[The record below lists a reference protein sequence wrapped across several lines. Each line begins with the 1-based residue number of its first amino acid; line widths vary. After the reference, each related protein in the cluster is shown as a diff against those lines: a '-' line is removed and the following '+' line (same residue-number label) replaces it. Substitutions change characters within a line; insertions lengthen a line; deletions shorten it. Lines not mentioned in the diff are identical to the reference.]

1 MQSRRASSSIGYLP
15 ALRKGDLLLNLV
27 ILRHT
32 LTGARA
38 WSQCAIDIFGPP
50 WDRSRH
56 LFGCNAHWVAT
67 RVFANGLSARDVL
80 VFHTLFGIYCHA
92 ASDATISRYAAA
104 QVADSSRRRGFLV
117 DGVCRAAALYLRS
130 CHRCVE
136 DDCTSRGFA
145 TWRVLHQVAALDRC
159 PEHGDVLVNEWPRA
173 GDEQRGT
180 WPFFLPGDSNCQ
192 QPLAPTNAMPA
203 SDGYAA
209 YLRLWLRLVHG
220 DLTVVQPGKWVA
232 FVQGL
237 VDRFADPSEAA
248 SVLEEAVLQSWG
260 LPARTVGHRLHLGG
274 PSFILQEL
282 GLQTRPRD
290 VARRLVVY
298 AAAQWLG
305 VDVEPSTQFP
315 LTLSTRSNSVLSAD
329 TQGWSALWTIV
340 TDHGMPLVLASAL
353 REDRTV
359 RNIARRT
366 GTDPGR
372 LGAFI
377 ARVPN
382 ELLFALRQLQL
393 WSENSWLCRE
403 LERRRRQASSSVES
417 RP

>member
-1 MQSRRASSSIGYLP
+1 MQSRRAPSSIGYLP
-15 ALRKGDLLLNLV
+15 ALRKGDLLLNHV
-27 ILRHT
+27 ILRHA
-32 LTGARA
+32 LLGARA
-38 WSQCAIDIFGPP
+38 WSQCAIDIFGLP
-50 WDRSRH
+50 WNRSRH

-92 ASDATISRYAAA
+92 ASDATISRYVAA
-104 QVADSSRRRGFLV
+104 QTANSSRRRGFHV
-117 DGVCRAAALYLRS
+117 DGVCHAAARHLRS
-130 CHRCVE
+130 CRQCVE
-136 DDCTSRGFA
+136 DDYTSRGFA

-173 GDEQRGT
+173 GDEHRGT
-180 WPFFLPGDSNCQ
+180 WPFFLPGDSDCHHL
-192 QPLAPTNAMPA
+192 LAPTNAIPA

-220 DLTVVQPGKWVA
+220 DLTIVQPGKWVA
-232 FVQGL
+232 FVQRL
-237 VDRFADPSEAA
+237 VDCFADPSEAA
-248 SVLEEAVLQSWG
+248 SALEEAVFQSWG
-260 LPARTVGHRLHLGG
+260 LPVHTVGHRVLLGG

-282 GLQTRPRD
+282 ALQTRPRD

-305 VDVEPSTQFP
+305 IDVEPSTQLP
-315 LTLSTRSNSVLSAD
+315 LTLSMRSNSVLSAD
-329 TQGWSALWTIV
+329 TQGWSALWSIV

-353 REDRTV
+353 RDDRTV
-359 RNIARRT
+359 RNIAHRT

-377 ARVPN
+377 ASFPN
-382 ELLFALRQLQL
+382 ELLLTLRQLQS
-393 WSENSWLCRE
+393 WSEDSWLCRE
-403 LERRRRQASSSVES
+403 LERRRRQASLSLES